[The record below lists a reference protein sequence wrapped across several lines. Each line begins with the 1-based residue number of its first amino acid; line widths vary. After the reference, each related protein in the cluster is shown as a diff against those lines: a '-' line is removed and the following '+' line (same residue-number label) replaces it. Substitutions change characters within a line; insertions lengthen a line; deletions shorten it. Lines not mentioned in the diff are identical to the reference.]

1 MSTTPPLRAAIYA
14 RDSTDKQRE
23 TSIDDQVRGWTRLC
37 EQRGYVQVE
46 TYSDAAKSGGTVARP
61 ALKRLL
67 DDVKAGRFDV
77 IVLDSLT
84 RLSRH
89 PADLNHLHR
98 LLYFIGVKLV
108 TVDVGYISLLPV
120 GILEQMSDIS
130 LEATA
135 RETHRTQQG
144 DILREKDSG

>member
-14 RDSTDKQRE
+14 RYSTDKQRE
-23 TSIDDQVRGWTRLC
+23 TSIDDQVRGCTRLC

-67 DDVKAGRFDV
+67 DDVKTGRFDV

-84 RLSRH
+84 RLSSPPAALH
-89 PADLNHLHR
+89 PPPQLLAFTAIHPIHAHL
-98 LLYFIGVKLV
+98 G
-108 TVDVGYISLLPV
+108 
-120 GILEQMSDIS
+120 
-130 LEATA
+130 
-135 RETHRTQQG
+135 
-144 DILREKDSG
+144 

>member
-14 RDSTDKQRE
+14 RYSTDKQRE
-23 TSIDDQVRGWTRLC
+23 TSIDDQVRGCTRLC

-46 TYSDAAKSGGTVARP
+46 TYSDAAKSGGTVARQ

-89 PADLNHLHR
+89 PADLHPLHR
-98 LLYFIGVKLV
+98 LLEFIGIKLV
-108 TVDVGYISLLPV
+108 TVDVG
-120 GILEQMSDIS
+120 DIS
-130 LEATA
+130 KIGRAEERRAGKECVSKCIS
-135 RETHRTQQG
+135 RG
-144 DILREKDSG
+144 SP